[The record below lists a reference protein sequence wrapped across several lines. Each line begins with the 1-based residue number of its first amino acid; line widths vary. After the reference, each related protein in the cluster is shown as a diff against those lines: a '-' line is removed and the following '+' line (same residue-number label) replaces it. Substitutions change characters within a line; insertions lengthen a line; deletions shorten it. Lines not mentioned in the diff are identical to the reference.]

1 MRLRR
6 APVLA
11 GVGFAGILLCALVPE
26 AVAAW
31 MAPLLVVALAAVS
44 MAMRPADDAAGSDGG
59 GADGRDGDQG
69 GDQGGGEGAGDAGG
83 DGGGDGGGE

>member
-1 MRLRR
+1 VRLRR

-11 GVGFAGILLCALVPE
+11 GIGFGGILLCALVPE

-31 MAPLLVVALAAVS
+31 MAPVLVLGLAAAS
-44 MAMRPADDAAGSDGG
+44 MAMRPADDEAGGSGG
-59 GADGRDGDQG
+59 SADGRD

>member
-31 MAPLLVVALAAVS
+31 MAPLLVVALAATS

-69 GDQGGGEGAGDAGG
+69 GGEGAGDAGG